1 MTEEWKDIK
10 GYEGLYQV
18 SNYGRV
24 KSLTRW
30 SVSVRSYV
38 PAEVIMSPTDNGYG
52 YQIVSLSR
60 RTHRKNH
67 YVHRL
72 VAEAFVEN
80 PNGLNYVN
88 HLDYDK
94 LNNRSDNLEW
104 CTQRENVLYSVERMR
119 KPRKHHKLSS
129 TGFKYIYYCTGKEG
143 YRVKGPKREHCAKT
157 LSEAIRIREEVRGEV
172 I

>member
-1 MTEEWKDIK
+1 MTEEWKDVV

-24 KSLTRW
+24 KSLTQW
-30 SVSVRSYV
+30 SVSGRSYV
-38 PAEVIMSPTDNGYG
+38 PAEVILSPTDNGNG
-52 YQIVSLSR
+52 YQIVGLSR
-60 RTHRKNH
+60 GTHRKNH

-80 PNGLNYVN
+80 PKGLNYVN

-94 LNNRSDNLEW
+94 RNNRSDNLKW

-129 TGFKYIYYCTGKEG
+129 TGYKYIYYRAGKEG
-143 YRVKGPKREHCAKT
+143 YRVSGPTREHCAKT

>member
-30 SVSVRSYV
+30 SVSARSYV
-38 PAEVIMSPTDNGYG
+38 PAEVIMSPTDNGNG
-52 YQIVSLSR
+52 YLIVSLSR
-60 RTHRKNH
+60 GTHRKNH

-80 PNGLNYVN
+80 PNGRNYVN

-94 LNNRSDNLEW
+94 RNNRSDNLEW
-104 CTQRENVLYSVERMR
+104 CTQKENVLYSAERMR
-119 KPRKHHKLSS
+119 KPRKRHKLSS

-143 YRVKGPKREHCAKT
+143 YRVKGPKREHWAKT

-172 I
+172 V